1 MLFVLILTRLSP
13 LACFTFTF
21 FIWYGDDMSK
31 LKERSEDSG
40 LVWDWAVI
48 VVVVVVKSFGL

>member
-1 MLFVLILTRLSP
+1 M
-13 LACFTFTF
+13 ACFTFTF